1 MSRKDTV
8 NTLFMR
14 KPEGSAPVAGVE
26 KNTDRVRSGAISA
39 MGASLQEM
47 TEGARSAAR
56 LQEQLASGSSVIDLD
71 PSLIDNSSVSDRI
84 SITVDPG
91 FESLVDSMRENGQQ
105 VPILV
110 RPQPASS
117 GRFQVAYGR
126 RRLRAAALLGRTVR
140 AIVQN
145 LTDNELVIAQGKE
158 NLDRQDLSYIEKAQ
172 FARRLEDG
180 GYDRLTIMAALSTD
194 KADLSRYISIARSI
208 PETLVQ
214 AIGPAPKA
222 GRARWAALVDHAERK
237 QHMLEALIT
246 GPDFLAGDSD
256 ARFSRVFEMLGA
268 GPAKRKPKAQEWKSP
283 QGQKAARIER
293 DDVQTRIVFDERQV
307 PEFGGYLADRLDELY
322 ADFTAS
328 LKQAGRQ

>member
-1 MSRKDTV
+1 VSRKDTV

-26 KNTDRVRSGAISA
+26 KNTDRVRTGAISA

-47 TEGARSAAR
+47 TEGARSAAK
-56 LQEQLASGSSVIDLD
+56 LQEQLASGSAVIDLD
-71 PSLIDNSSVSDRI
+71 PSLIDHSTVSDRI
-84 SITVDPG
+84 SIAVDPG
-91 FESLVDSMRENGQQ
+91 FEALVASMRENGQQ

-110 RPQPASS
+110 RPQVATP

-126 RRLRAAALLGRTVR
+126 RRLRAAAMLGKPIR
-140 AIVQN
+140 AIVQT

-180 GYDRLTIMAALSTD
+180 GYDRTTIMAALSTD

-208 PETLVQ
+208 PEYLVQ

-222 GRARWAALVDHAERK
+222 GRARWAALMDRAERK
-237 QHMLEALIT
+237 QHLLEPLIT
-246 GPDFLAGDSD
+246 SPDFLTADSD
-256 ARFSRVFEMLGA
+256 ARFARVFDVLEA
-268 GPAKRKPKAQEWKSP
+268 EPTKRRPKAQEWKSP
-283 QGQKAARIER
+283 QGRKAARIER
-293 DDVQTRIVFDERQV
+293 DDLQTRIVFDERQV
-307 PEFGGYLADRLDELY
+307 PDFGGYLADRLDDLY
-322 ADFTAS
+322 GEFTAS
-328 LKQAGRQ
+328 RKQDGRH